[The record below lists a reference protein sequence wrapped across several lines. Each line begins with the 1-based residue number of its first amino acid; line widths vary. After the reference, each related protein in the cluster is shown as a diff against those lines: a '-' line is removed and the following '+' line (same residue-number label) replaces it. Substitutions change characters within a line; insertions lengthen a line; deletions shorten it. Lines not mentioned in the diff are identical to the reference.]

1 MSLAA
6 LPFPE
11 VALLGDGVIASEHA
25 AALTSLNVGIRVV
38 LGASGDKVQKFAE
51 KHSIERWSTNIDE
64 VLSDERISA
73 VIIASPNEA
82 HVPQVLAALAS
93 NKSVLCEVP
102 LATSLAGAR
111 EVLSK
116 VNAAGL
122 ICVVGHANRWLPPLP
137 RLHSLRETGRL
148 KVRQVITVTGLL
160 RRHDK
165 NMGMDGK
172 PREWFDSVIW
182 HHGSHVLDTALW
194 LLNDTVES
202 VRASTGNPDP
212 IDGRPLD
219 VSIALETRAG
229 GLAVMTLSYSS
240 NWPISEMIII
250 SEDQTC
256 WISDLVLR
264 DSTGANRDGKG
275 GAATSRAAI
284 KAAITAQDEAFMK
297 SVVGTATPSPT
308 PSELLPMF
316 EILDNVERQVK
327 ARLTKLATRGSSND
341 NEPISSNP

>member
-1 MSLAA
+1 MSPAA

-38 LGASGDKVQKFAE
+38 LGTSRDKVQTFAE
-51 KHSIERWSTNIDE
+51 KHSIQRWSTNIDE
-64 VLSDERISA
+64 VLSDERVSA
-73 VIIASPNEA
+73 VIVASPNEA
-82 HVPQVLAALAS
+82 HVPQTLAALAS
-93 NKSVLCEVP
+93 KKSVLCEVP
-102 LATSLAGAR
+102 LATSLPGAR
-111 EVLSK
+111 EVSSK
-116 VNAAGL
+116 ANEAGL
-122 ICVVGHANRWLPPLP
+122 ICVVGHSNRWLPPLP
-137 RLHSLRETGRL
+137 RLRSLREAGRL
-148 KVRQVITVTGLL
+148 EVRQIITVTGLL

-194 LLNDTVES
+194 LLDETVES
-202 VRASTGNPDP
+202 VRATAGNPNP
-212 IDGRPLD
+212 VDGRPLD
-219 VSIALETRAG
+219 VSIVLETRAG
-229 GLAVMTLSYSS
+229 GFAVMTLSYSS
-240 NWPISEMIII
+240 NRPISEMIII
-250 SEDQTC
+250 SDDQTC
-256 WISDLVLR
+256 WMSDLVLR
-264 DSTGANRDGKG
+264 DSAGAKRGGEG
-275 GAATSRAAI
+275 GAATSAI

-316 EILDNVERQVK
+316 EILDNVERQVE